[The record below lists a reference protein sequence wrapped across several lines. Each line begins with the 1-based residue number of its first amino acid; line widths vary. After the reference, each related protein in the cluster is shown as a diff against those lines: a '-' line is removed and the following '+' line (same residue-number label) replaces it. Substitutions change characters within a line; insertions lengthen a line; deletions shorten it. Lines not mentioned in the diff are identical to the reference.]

1 MARPKTR
8 YIASLDGLRSF
19 AVLAV
24 IAYHMG
30 FFWAPGGLLGVTV
43 FFVLSGYLITGL
55 LISEFHSSRTINL
68 PQFWLR
74 RVRRLVPA
82 IIAVVVVTCALCVLF
97 NHNLLTKMRPDIIP
111 SLLFYS
117 NWWQI
122 FHDVSY
128 FAAQGAPSPLQ
139 HFWSLAI
146 EEQFYLVWPVLLLLL
161 FRRRTSFKWL
171 KRGILIA
178 AAASALWMAV
188 LYNPEGDPSRVYY
201 GTDTRAFS
209 LLIGAWLAIVWPSTA
224 FGDKGKPDAL
234 PSLRARRVFD
244 GIGVLAFV
252 GLIALV
258 ATANGYT
265 SFLYRG
271 GLVICSI
278 LTAVLIAVI
287 VRPDS
292 IFAKLWSLAPLVWIG
307 KRSYGMYLWHFPILL
322 LMTNQNATEAAPLW
336 WNALEFAV
344 ILVVSALSYRFVEN
358 PVRQGKLGAW
368 FRGVRD
374 KSVNVVQSLA
384 KHGVPAALCCV
395 VLAVAVVGCV
405 AIPPSNA
412 VEGQEDAI
420 TDAQAA
426 SEHAQQQAAEA
437 AQQNVVYDILVIGDS
452 VAARCE
458 NAFPEVFPDGCLDAM
473 VGRLLTQ
480 GQETYDYYYNLGVVG
495 NKVVIALGTNGVV
508 TAEQLD
514 MLITDIGSNKRIWL
528 MNTQSNEDWVGA
540 TNETLAQAT
549 ERYGNVGL
557 IDWYSYSSGKSYLF
571 SGDGKHL
578 TPEGAREYL
587 ELIKNST
594 ESTA

>member
-55 LISEFHSSRTINL
+55 LISEFHSSRTIDL

-97 NHNLLTKMRPDIIP
+97 NHDLLTKMRPDIIP

-161 FRRRTSFKWL
+161 FKRRTSFKWL

-224 FGDKGKPDAL
+224 FGDKRKPDAL

-265 SFLYRG
+265 PFLYRG

-287 VRPDS
+287 IRPDS
-292 IFAKLWSLAPLVWIG
+292 TFAKLWSLPPLVWVG

-374 KSVNVVQSLA
+374 KSVNIPRTLA
-384 KHGVPAALCCV
+384 KQGVPAAVCCV
-395 VLAVAVVGCV
+395 VLAVAVIGCV

-412 VEGQEDAI
+412 VEDPAYTQTSWED
-420 TDAQAA
+420 T
-426 SEHAQQQAAEA
+426 QQKATEA
-437 AQQNVVYDILVIGDS
+437 AAKQTVYDVLMIGDS

-458 NAFPEVFPDGCLDAM
+458 NSFSEFFPHGYLDAAI
-473 VGRLLTQ
+473 GRSFSQ
-480 GQETYDYYYNLGVVG
+480 GLEMYDYFQDLGIVG
-495 NKVVIALGTNGVV
+495 NTIVVALGTNNLV
-508 TAEQLD
+508 TSEQLEAFMSD
-514 MLITDIGSNKRIWL
+514 VGPDKRIYL
-528 MNTQSNEDWVGA
+528 VNTRSNEEWVDA
-540 TNETLAQAT
+540 TNEALAQAAAG
-549 ERYGNVGL
+549 YDNVEL
-557 IDWYSYSSGKSYLF
+557 IDWHTYSAGNEALF
-571 SGDGKHL
+571 AGDGKHL
-578 TPEGAREYL
+578 SPDGARAYL
-587 ELIKNST
+587 ALIKDNIKS
-594 ESTA
+594 SA